1 VVCRDPLRPKGE
13 AVSFSDEEPHIDAAD
28 IDSVLDFIWR
38 ATNLPFTDNDRRAIQ
53 TLAIRAIRKRAGGVS

>member
-1 VVCRDPLRPKGE
+1 
-13 AVSFSDEEPHIDAAD
+13 VSFSDEEPHIDAAD